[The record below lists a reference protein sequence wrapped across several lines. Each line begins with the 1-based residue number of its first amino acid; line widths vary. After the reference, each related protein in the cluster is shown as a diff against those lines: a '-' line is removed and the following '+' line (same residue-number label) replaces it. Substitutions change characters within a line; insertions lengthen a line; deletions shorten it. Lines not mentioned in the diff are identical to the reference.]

1 MPFFSKSVKRTEFPT
16 AVKYFGKK
24 QKDIVDFSLGE
35 PKDRPPASAIE
46 AHIQAIHDG
55 SNTYAPVQGL
65 PELREKIAEKL
76 LEKNKINTTPEE
88 ILVTGGASE
97 GIAYSI
103 LTHAEQ
109 GDDIIIVEP
118 SYPIVAPMVR
128 FCGARP
134 ISLFLSEENEFQPD
148 LEKLKELITSKT
160 KMLAINTPHN
170 PTGTVFNK
178 KDLRAISEIFPGK
191 ILVDEVYEN
200 FTYGE
205 KHHSLASFCDVPEN
219 IITVNSFSK
228 TYCMCGYRVGYLH
241 ASHETINHMLKLKLF
256 ISTCTSNPA
265 QKSAIAALEDTKFPE
280 MMKEKFEERKNA
292 MVSGLKSLGLP
303 FTEPQGAF
311 YVFPNVSEI
320 GSDEDAFY
328 LFKKAGVLTMPGRVF
343 HERYKKNVRFSFV
356 ADTKEIKKGIEKLQE
371 KGLKN

>member
-1 MPFFSKSVKRTEFPT
+1 MPFFSKSVKSMEFPN
-16 AVKYFGKK
+16 AAKYFGKK
-24 QKDIVDFSLGE
+24 QKDIADFSLGE

-46 AHIQAIHDG
+46 AYMQAVSDG

-65 PELREKIAEKL
+65 PELREKLAEKL
-76 LEKNKINTTPEE
+76 LDENKIPATPEE
-88 ILVTGGASE
+88 ILITGGASE

-103 LTHAEQ
+103 MSLANQ
-109 GDDIIIVEP
+109 GDEVIIVEP

-128 FCGARP
+128 FCGAKP
-134 ISLFLSEENEFQPD
+134 VSLFLSEENAFQPD
-148 LEKLKELITSKT
+148 LEKLKELITPKT

-170 PTGTVFNK
+170 PTGALFGK

-191 ILVDEVYEN
+191 ILVDEVYEK

-205 KHHSLASFCDVPEN
+205 NHHSLASFCDVPEN

-241 ASHETINHMLKLKLF
+241 ATEETIKHMLKLKLF

-265 QKSAIAALEDTKFPE
+265 QKAAIAALEDTKFPE
-280 MMKEKFEERKNA
+280 MIAEKFHERKNA

-303 FTEPQGAF
+303 FAEPKGAF
-311 YVFPNVSEI
+311 YVFPDVSAI
-320 GSDEDAFY
+320 GSDEDAFA
-328 LFKKAGVLTMPGRVF
+328 LFQNAGVLTMPGRVF
-343 HERYKKNVRFSFV
+343 HESCKKNVRFSFV
-356 ADTKEIKKGIEKLQE
+356 ADAEEIRKGIERM
-371 KGLKN
+371 KNALF